1 MGLFNWFS
9 SQLERRTL
17 KQQIDRLLADIN
29 EAAQEAAELRREL
42 GATEHLLHEAQRGA
56 ELMVQTNEF
65 LNAELKKW
73 RDKCR
78 KLEYENE
85 TFAAEN
91 DRVWR
96 ELNRLTDDVNKWK
109 QAAEQ
114 PKTATGVTLETSETE
129 LEQRAWEIFVHGT
142 SGHTGCFTQA
152 KIWMSERDRRRKE
165 QENQTSEQ

>member
-9 SQLERRTL
+9 SQLERRAL

-29 EAAQEAAELRREL
+29 EAAQEAAELRREF
-42 GATEHLLHEAQRGA
+42 GATELLLHDAQRGA
-56 ELMVQTNEF
+56 ELI
-65 LNAELKKW
+65 NAELKKW

-96 ELNRLTDDVNKWK
+96 ELNRLTDDLNECKRT
-109 QAAEQ
+109 AEQ

-129 LEQRAWEIFVHGT
+129 LEQKAWQLWLRGDDSIEGVWRKAELWLRARQSKRNGQEKLT
-142 SGHTGCFTQA
+142 
-152 KIWMSERDRRRKE
+152 DE
-165 QENQTSEQ
+165 Q